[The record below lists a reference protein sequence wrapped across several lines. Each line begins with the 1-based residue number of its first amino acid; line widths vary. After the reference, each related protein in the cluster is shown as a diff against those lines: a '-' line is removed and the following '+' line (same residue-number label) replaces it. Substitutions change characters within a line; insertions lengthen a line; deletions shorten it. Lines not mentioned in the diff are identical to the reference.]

1 MSQLPETTT
10 SSTSRKTK
18 QKTKMKQTILLG
30 AAMLCLHTL
39 ANGQTQINKKTNKPD
54 LKTTEKAQAIVIDS
68 AQWRKEYYVVNRDS
82 AYADPR
88 IALKKLVGGN
98 RRFVEGKSIRPRQNM
113 STIKELEDGQAPF
126 ATIVGCS
133 DSRVPN
139 EMIFDQGLGDLF
151 IIRTAGQVSSA
162 ASYGS
167 MEFAVAKLKTK
178 LIVVLGHTECGAVAA
193 AVQRPENVP
202 GHIVT
207 LINEIKPAV
216 AKCSHLPGDPVNNAV
231 RQNVIDQVNNLR
243 DLEPILH
250 KKYID
255 GEILI
260 VGAIYDIHTGK
271 VEFIEETLYNLPR
284 PKITETK

>member
-1 MSQLPETTT
+1 MRTVLIILACVGISFTSMSQTT
-10 SSTSRKTK
+10 KK
-18 QKTKMKQTILLG
+18 
-30 AAMLCLHTL
+30 
-39 ANGQTQINKKTNKPD
+39 NKKGIKENVFDSVKW
-54 LKTTEKAQAIVIDS
+54 KKEHYIID
-68 AQWRKEYYVVNRDS
+68 RDS
-82 AYADPR
+82 AYEDPR
-88 IALKKLVGGN
+88 IGLKKLIGGN
-98 RRFVEGKSIRPRQNM
+98 RRFVEGKTIKPRQDMN
-113 STIKELEDGQAPF
+113 TVKKLEEGQAPF

-151 IIRTAGQVSSA
+151 IIRTAGQVSAA

-167 MEFAVAKLKTK
+167 MEFSVLKLKTK

-193 AVQRPENVP
+193 AVARPENVP

-231 RQNVIDQVNNLR
+231 RQNVIEQVNNLR
-243 DLEPILH
+243 DLDPILH
-250 KKYID
+250 KKYVD

-260 VGAIYDIHTGK
+260 VGAVYDIHTGK
-271 VEFIEETLYNLPR
+271 VEFLSETLLNLPK
-284 PKITETK
+284 PKK

>member
-1 MSQLPETTT
+1 MKKVLLLIVTVLAFQIPTFAQSKSIKKNTAKSQK
-10 SSTSRKTK
+10 R
-18 QKTKMKQTILLG
+18 
-30 AAMLCLHTL
+30 
-39 ANGQTQINKKTNKPD
+39 
-54 LKTTEKAQAIVIDS
+54 IVIDS
-68 AQWRKEYYVVNRDS
+68 IQWRKDHYVINRDS

-88 IALKKLVGGN
+88 LGLKKLMGGN
-98 RRFVEGKSIRPRQNM
+98 KRFIEGKSIKPRQDA
-113 STIKELEDGQAPF
+113 STIKKLENGQAPF

-151 IIRTAGQVSSA
+151 IIRTAGQVSAA

-167 MEFAVAKLKTK
+167 MEFATLKLKTK

-260 VGAIYDIHTGK
+260 VGAVYDIHTGK
-271 VEFIEETLYNLPR
+271 VEFLEETLLNLP
-284 PKITETK
+284 KQKK

>member
-1 MSQLPETTT
+1 MKKFILALGCLFLTI
-10 SSTSRKTK
+10 STFAQEKKNK
-18 QKTKMKQTILLG
+18 QKQSV
-30 AAMLCLHTL
+30 
-39 ANGQTQINKKTNKPD
+39 KT
-54 LKTTEKAQAIVIDS
+54 EIDS
-68 AQWRKEYYVVNRDS
+68 AKWRKAHYVINRDS

-88 IALKKLVGGN
+88 IALKKLMGGN
-98 RRFVEGKSIRPRQNM
+98 RRFTEGISIKPRQGSNM
-113 STIKELEDGQAPF
+113 IKKLENGQQPF
-126 ATIVGCS
+126 ATIVSCS

-139 EMIFDQGLGDLF
+139 EMIFDQGFGDLF
-151 IIRTAGQVSSA
+151 IIRTAGQVSAA

-167 MEFAVAKLKTK
+167 MEFAALKLKTK

-193 AVQRPENVP
+193 AVERPEDVP

-216 AKCSHLPGDPVNNAV
+216 AKCAHLPGNPVNNAV

-250 KKYID
+250 KKYVK

-260 VGAIYDIHTGK
+260 VGAVYDIHTGK
-271 VEFIEETLYNLPR
+271 VDFLEETLLSLPQL
-284 PKITETK
+284 KK

>member
-1 MSQLPETTT
+1 MKNQYFKT
-10 SSTSRKTK
+10 TK
-18 QKTKMKQTILLG
+18 QVLFALVILFAVQTP
-30 AAMLCLHTL
+30 TL
-39 ANGQTQINKKTNKPD
+39 AQTKKTT
-54 LKTTEKAQAIVIDS
+54 KTVGIDS
-68 AQWRKEYYVVNRDS
+68 TKWRAEHYIINRDS

-88 IALKKLVGGN
+88 LGLKKLMGGN
-98 RRFVEGKSIRPRQNM
+98 KRFVEGKSIKPRQDA
-113 STIKELEDGQAPF
+113 STIKKLENGQEPF

-151 IIRTAGQVSSA
+151 IIRTAGQVSAA

-167 MEFAVAKLKTK
+167 MEFATLKLKTK

-207 LINEIKPAV
+207 LINEIKPAA
-216 AKCSHLPGDPVNNAV
+216 AKSSHLPGDPVNNAV
-231 RQNVIDQVNNLR
+231 RQNVIDQVNSLR

-250 KKYID
+250 KKYVD

-260 VGAIYDIHTGK
+260 VGAVYDIHTGI
-271 VEFIEETLYNLPR
+271 VEFLPETLSNLPY
-284 PKITETK
+284 PKKR

>member
-1 MSQLPETTT
+1 MKKVMLFLMCLALTTA
-10 SSTSRKTK
+10 SYAQEKK
-18 QKTKMKQTILLG
+18 
-30 AAMLCLHTL
+30 
-39 ANGQTQINKKTNKPD
+39 NKKGAVK
-54 LKTTEKAQAIVIDS
+54 KVEIDS
-68 AQWRKEYYVVNRDS
+68 LKWKKEHYVVNRDS

-88 IALKKLVGGN
+88 IGLKKLMGGN
-98 RRFVEGKSIRPRQNM
+98 KRFIEGKTIKPRQDMNM
-113 STIKELEDGQAPF
+113 IKSLENGQEPF

-151 IIRTAGQVSSA
+151 IIRTAGQVSAA

-167 MEFAVAKLKTK
+167 MEFATLKLKTK

-193 AVQRPENVP
+193 AVERPEDVP

-216 AKCSHLPGDPVNNAV
+216 AKCAHLPGNPINNAV

-243 DLEPILH
+243 DLDPILH
-250 KKYID
+250 KKYLK

-260 VGAIYDIHTGK
+260 VGAVYDIHTGK
-271 VEFIEETLYNLPR
+271 VEFLPETLHNLPQL
-284 PKITETK
+284 KK

>member
-1 MSQLPETTT
+1 MCWFFILFT
-10 SSTSRKTK
+10 RKEK
-18 QKTKMKQTILLG
+18 QKEPSYKS
-30 AAMLCLHTL
+30 
-39 ANGQTQINKKTNKPD
+39 
-54 LKTTEKAQAIVIDS
+54 EIDS
-68 AQWRKEYYVVNRDS
+68 PQWRKEHYVVNRDS

-88 IALKKLVGGN
+88 VAITKLMGGN
-98 RRFVEGKSIRPRQNM
+98 KRFVEGKTIKPRQDM
-113 STIKELEDGQAPF
+113 STIKSLEKGQQPF

-151 IIRTAGQVSSA
+151 IIRTAGQVSAA

-167 MEFAVAKLKTK
+167 MEFAVLKLKTK

-193 AVQRPENVP
+193 AVERPEDVP

-216 AKCSHLPGDPVNNAV
+216 AKCAHLPGNPVNNAV
-231 RQNVIDQVNNLR
+231 RQNVIDQVSNLR
-243 DLEPILH
+243 DLDPILH
-250 KKYID
+250 KKYKN

-260 VGAIYDIHTGK
+260 VGAVYDIHTGK
-271 VEFIEETLYNLPR
+271 VEFLQETLHNLPQL
-284 PKITETK
+284 KK

>member
-1 MSQLPETTT
+1 MRKVFVLVSAFFLIQTTINAQ
-10 SSTSRKTK
+10 SKKSKK
-18 QKTKMKQTILLG
+18 VKDEVAQT
-30 AAMLCLHTL
+30 T
-39 ANGQTQINKKTNKPD
+39 
-54 LKTTEKAQAIVIDS
+54 VFDS
-68 AQWRKEYYVVNRDS
+68 AKWRKEHYIINRDS

-88 IALKKLVGGN
+88 IGLKKLMGGN
-98 RRFVEGKSIRPRQNM
+98 KRFVEGKSIRPRQDAE
-113 STIKELEDGQAPF
+113 TIKKLENGQQPF

-139 EMIFDQGLGDLF
+139 EMVFDQGLGDLF
-151 IIRTAGQVSSA
+151 IVRTAGQVSAA

-167 MEFAVAKLKTK
+167 MEFATLKLKTK

-193 AVQRPENVP
+193 AVSRPENVP

-216 AKCSHLPGDPVNNAV
+216 AKSSHLPGDPVNNAV
-231 RQNVIDQVNNLR
+231 KQNVIDQVNELR

-260 VGAIYDIHTGK
+260 VGAVYDIHTGK
-271 VEFIEETLYNLPR
+271 VEFLEETLLNLPQ
-284 PKITETK
+284 PKSKK

>member
-1 MSQLPETTT
+1 
-10 SSTSRKTK
+10 
-18 QKTKMKQTILLG
+18 MKKLILLLVSLNIG
-30 AAMLCLHTL
+30 LAAYS
-39 ANGQTQINKKTNKPD
+39 QENKSKKD
-54 LKTTEKAQAIVIDS
+54 RIKKVEIDS
-68 AQWRKEYYVVNRDS
+68 PQWKKEHYVVNRDS

-88 IALKKLVGGN
+88 IGIKKLMGGN
-98 RRFVEGKSIRPRQNM
+98 KRFIEGKTIKPRQDMN
-113 STIKELEDGQAPF
+113 TIKSLEKGQQPF

-151 IIRTAGQVSSA
+151 IIRTAGQVSAA

-167 MEFAVAKLKTK
+167 MEFAVLKLKTK

-193 AVQRPENVP
+193 AVERPEDVP

-216 AKCSHLPGDPVNNAV
+216 AKCAHLPGNPVNNAV
-231 RQNVIDQVNNLR
+231 RQNVIDQVNSLR
-243 DLEPILH
+243 DLDPILH
-250 KKYID
+250 KKYKN

-260 VGAIYDIHTGK
+260 VGAVYDIHTGK
-271 VEFIEETLYNLPR
+271 VEFLEETLNNLPIQ
-284 PKITETK
+284 K

>member
-1 MSQLPETTT
+1 MKNVLFIVMCVLL
-10 SSTSRKTK
+10 SSTSFSQSKIKK
-18 QKTKMKQTILLG
+18 QKVTQT
-30 AAMLCLHTL
+30 
-39 ANGQTQINKKTNKPD
+39 
-54 LKTTEKAQAIVIDS
+54 VIDS
-68 AQWRKEYYVVNRDS
+68 VKWKKEHYVLNRDS

-98 RRFVEGKSIRPRQNM
+98 KRFVEGKSIKPRQDAL
-113 STIKELEDGQAPF
+113 TIKKLENGQEPF

-151 IIRTAGQVSSA
+151 IIRTAGQVSAA

-167 MEFAVAKLKTK
+167 MEFSVLKLKTK

-231 RQNVIDQVNNLR
+231 RQNVLDQVSTLR

-250 KKYID
+250 KKYSD
-255 GEILI
+255 GDILI
-260 VGAIYDIHTGK
+260 VGAVYDIHTGK
-271 VEFIEETLYNLPR
+271 VEFLQETLLNLPQ
-284 PKITETK
+284 PKTKK